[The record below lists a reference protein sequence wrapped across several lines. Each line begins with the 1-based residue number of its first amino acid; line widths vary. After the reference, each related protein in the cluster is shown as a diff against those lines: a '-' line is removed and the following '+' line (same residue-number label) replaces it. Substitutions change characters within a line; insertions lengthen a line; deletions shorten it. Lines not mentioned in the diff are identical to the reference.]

1 MAESST
7 PQETLIIE
15 KRQCAAGAMGLLTLN
30 SPKTLNALSQ
40 DMIDAMLEQL
50 SVWAEDDEVAM
61 VILSGSG
68 DRAFCAGGDVRY
80 LYNSMQQSRG
90 RATRAE
96 RFFTQEYRLNYRL
109 HTYPKPVVV
118 WGQGAIMGGG
128 MGLMQAA
135 RYRMVT
141 PSLKLA
147 MPEVAIGLFPDVG
160 ASRFLNRL
168 PGSIGMFMGL
178 TGATLNIADAL
189 RVGLADF
196 AVPEDGL
203 EEMLEWLQ
211 REDWSARVETNDH
224 KLHGVLHRFAA
235 QYRLDLS
242 ESQLA
247 WHEQFISRVCR
258 GRDVVSVVREILS
271 AESDSEWF
279 SKAQNNLA
287 NGCPVSAHLVFEQLH
302 RALQLGLPE
311 IFQMELN
318 MAVHCLRHRDFM
330 EGVRA
335 RIIDK
340 DQQPRWTHKDVA
352 SVPEGWVRSHFQSPW
367 PEGEHP
373 LALLEWE

>member
-1 MAESST
+1 MAEDPTS
-7 PQETLIIE
+7 QMTLITE
-15 KRQCAAGAMGLLTLN
+15 KRPCAAGALGLVTLN

-40 DMIDAMLEQL
+40 TMIDGLLEQL
-50 SVWAEDDEVAM
+50 EAWVEDDEVAM
-61 VILSGSG
+61 VVLTGSG
-68 DRAFCAGGDVRY
+68 ERAFCAGGDVRY
-80 LYNSMQQSRG
+80 LYTSMKEARG
-90 RATRAE
+90 RPTRAE
-96 RFFTQEYRLNYRL
+96 RFFTQEYRLNYLL
-109 HTYPKPVVV
+109 HTYPKPVVM

-128 MGLMQAA
+128 MGLMQGA

-147 MPEVAIGLFPDVG
+147 MPEGSIGLFPDVG

-178 TGATLNIADAL
+178 TGAVLNIADAL

-203 EEMLEWLQ
+203 PEMLAWLQ
-211 REDWSARVETNDH
+211 REDWSGRIETNDRNLH
-224 KLHGVLHRFAA
+224 KVLHRFAA

-242 ESQLA
+242 ESNLEH
-247 WHEQFISRVCR
+247 HEQFISRVCR
-258 GRDVVSVVREILS
+258 GRDVVSLVNEILR
-271 AESDSEWF
+271 AESDSQWLQR
-279 SKAQNNLA
+279 AQKNLA

-318 MAVHCLRHRDFM
+318 MAVNCLRHRDFM

-352 SVPEGWVRSHFQSPW
+352 SVPEGWVRSHFESPW
-367 PEGEHP
+367 PPGEHP
-373 LALLEWE
+373 LAHLGD

>member
-1 MAESST
+1 MAEDPTS
-7 PQETLIIE
+7 QDTLITE
-15 KRQCAAGAMGLLTLN
+15 KRPCASGALGLVTLN

-40 DMIDAMLEQL
+40 TMIDGLLEQL
-50 SVWAEDDEVAM
+50 EAWVEDDEVAM
-61 VILSGSG
+61 VVLTGSG
-68 DRAFCAGGDVRY
+68 ERAFCAGGDVRY
-80 LYNSMQQSRG
+80 LYTSMKEARG
-90 RATRAE
+90 RPTRAE
-96 RFFTQEYRLNYRL
+96 RFFTQEYRLNYLL
-109 HTYPKPVVV
+109 HTYPKPVVM

-128 MGLMQAA
+128 MGLMQGA

-147 MPEVAIGLFPDVG
+147 MPEGSIGLFPDVG

-203 EEMLEWLQ
+203 PEMLEWLQ
-211 REDWSARVETNDH
+211 REKWNGRVETNDRNLH
-224 KLHGVLHRFAA
+224 KVLHRFAA

-242 ESQLA
+242 ESNLA
-247 WHEQFISRVCR
+247 HHEQFISRVCR
-258 GRDVVSVVREILS
+258 GQDVVSLVNEILS
-271 AESDSEWF
+271 AESDSQWLQR
-279 SKAQNNLA
+279 AQKNLA

-340 DQQPRWTHKDVA
+340 DQQPRWTHKDVG
-352 SVPEGWVRSHFQSPW
+352 SVPEGWVRSHFESPW
-367 PEGEHP
+367 PKGEHP
-373 LALLEWE
+373 LAHLGD

>member
-1 MAESST
+1 MAEDPTS
-7 PQETLIIE
+7 QKTLITE
-15 KRQCAAGAMGLLTLN
+15 KRPCAAGALGLVTLN

-40 DMIDAMLEQL
+40 TMIDDLLEQL
-50 SVWAEDDEVAM
+50 EAWVEDDEVAM
-61 VILSGSG
+61 VVLTGSG

-80 LYNSMQQSRG
+80 LYTSMKEARG
-90 RATRAE
+90 RPTRAE
-96 RFFTQEYRLNYRL
+96 RFFTQEYRLNYLL
-109 HTYPKPVVV
+109 HTYPKPVVM

-128 MGLMQAA
+128 MGLMQGA

-147 MPEVAIGLFPDVG
+147 MPEGAIGLFPDVG

-196 AVPEDGL
+196 AVPGDGL
-203 EEMLEWLQ
+203 PEMLEWLQ
-211 REDWSARVETNDH
+211 REEWNGRVETNDRHLH
-224 KLHGVLHRFAA
+224 KVLHRFAA

-242 ESQLA
+242 ESNLA
-247 WHEQFISRVCR
+247 QHEQFISRVCR
-258 GRDVVSVVREILS
+258 GRDVVSLVNDILT
-271 AESDSEWF
+271 AESDSQWF
-279 SKAQNNLA
+279 QRAQNNLA
-287 NGCPVSAHLVFEQLH
+287 NSCPVSAHLVFEQLH

-318 MAVHCLRHRDFM
+318 MAVNCLRHRDFM

-340 DQQPRWTHKDVA
+340 DQQPRWTHKDVG
-352 SVPEGWVRSHFQSPW
+352 SVPEGWVRSHFESPW
-367 PEGEHP
+367 SQGEHP
-373 LALLEWE
+373 LAHLGD